1 MIQLGFMAAI
11 SLVAIIGFSALRP
24 NNSVVYQPKSKYSE
38 QGKAPPPLSKGF
50 LGWSVHSR
58 PLAPTSSLIH
68 LRDLYRVKPLV
79 TTKEEALINI
89 IGLDAV
95 CFLKFLS
102 MCRNMFVVIALLG
115 CAVLV
120 PIDVTYNLRNVRE
133 GDRNPLSMLTIQDVR
148 GPFLW
153 GHVAIV
159 YLITLTVFAFVW
171 VNYAQ
176 MVKFRWQYFRSDDY
190 QHSLHARSLIVG
202 LLLISLIE
210 CTLTRDGLDYWS
222 Q

>member
-1 MIQLGFMAAI
+1 MLIQLGFMAAI

-38 QGKAPPPLSKGF
+38 QGKAPPRIPKGF
-50 LGWSVHSR
+50 FSW
-58 PLAPTSSLIH
+58 I
-68 LRDLYRVKPLV
+68 KPLV
-79 TTKEEALINI
+79 TTKEETLINT

-102 MCRNMFVVIALLG
+102 MSRNMFVVIALLAS
-115 CAVLV
+115 AVLI

-133 GDRNPLSMLTIQDVR
+133 SARNPLSILTIQNVR

-153 GHVAIV
+153 GHVAVV

-171 VNYAQ
+171 VNYSQ
-176 MVKFRWQYFRSDDY
+176 MVNFRWQYFRSDEY
-190 QHSLHARSLIVG
+190 QHSLHARSLIVSG
-202 LLLISLIE
+202 A
-210 CTLTRDGLDYWS
+210 CTIPSYLD
-222 Q
+222 